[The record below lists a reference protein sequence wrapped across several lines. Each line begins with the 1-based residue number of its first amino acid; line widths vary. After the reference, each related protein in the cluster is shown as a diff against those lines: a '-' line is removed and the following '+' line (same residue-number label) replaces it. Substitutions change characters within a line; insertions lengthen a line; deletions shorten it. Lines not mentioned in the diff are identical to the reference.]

1 MKSRKIRQTEAQQR
15 DAARAKRSDQEQL
28 KLLDSRPGNS
38 ARERAR
44 LEGRIA
50 AAAAKTAPKPAPVTT
65 PEPAPKAKKPRTKR
79 KAS

>member
-15 DAARAKRSDQEQL
+15 DAARAKRSDQQQL

-50 AAAAKTAPKPAPVTT
+50 AAAAKTAPKPAPVAA
-65 PEPAPKAKKPRTKR
+65 EPAPKAKKPRAKR

>member
-1 MKSRKIRQTEAQQR
+1 MKSHKIRQTEAQQR
-15 DAARAKRSDQEQL
+15 DAARAKRSDQQQL

-50 AAAAKTAPKPAPVTT
+50 AKTAPKPAPVAT
-65 PEPAPKAKKPRTKR
+65 EPAPKAKKPRAKR